1 MFRYVFLILIDFTG
15 KNKGFEKQEKDQ
27 ITEHLQ
33 TNGFGRDLKIKK
45 HRESFALFYSM
56 FFCFLYLYWFVYGF
70 IRIVIIPYPRN
81 PPKM

>member
-1 MFRYVFLILIDFTG
+1 MFFKFDRFHG

-33 TNGFGRDLKIKK
+33 TNGFVRDLKIKK
-45 HRESFALFYSM
+45 KSREFALFYSLI
-56 FFCFLYLYWFVYGF
+56 FLYLYWFVYGF